1 MNRNAVFYGG
11 SAFYTGFWEQ
21 VGLLRIIPAPN
32 DVPGAGMPGGA
43 FRVLYVA
50 IIHSHPFCSVS
61 VNDMGSS
68 VFVAGHRG
76 LVGSAVVRR
85 LQAEGDRPLL
95 LRTRD
100 ELDLLDQAAVDAFF
114 EQERPGF
121 VVLAAAVVGGIL
133 ANDRYPADFISDNVA
148 IQSNVIRAAHKHGVR
163 RLVFLGSS
171 CIYPKHAPQPMPE
184 ECMLTGPLEPTN
196 QWYAVAKIAGARTCE
211 AYRRQCGD
219 DFVTLMPTNLY
230 GPNDNFDPETSHVPA
245 ALLRRF
251 HEAKRSGEPD
261 APVTLWGTGTP
272 RREFLYVDDLADA
285 IAFVLNLPAG
295 RLYKTA
301 CEGMLN
307 VGVGEDISIAEL
319 AEIIRDVTGSES
331 AIRYDATRPD
341 GTPRKLMDVSRMQ
354 ALGWRARTS
363 LQDGFAKTYA
373 WYLDHRANAAGS

>member
-1 MNRNAVFYGG
+1 M
-11 SAFYTGFWEQ
+11 
-21 VGLLRIIPAPN
+21 
-32 DVPGAGMPGGA
+32 
-43 FRVLYVA
+43 
-50 IIHSHPFCSVS
+50 
-61 VNDMGSS
+61 NDMEAP

-85 LQAEGDRPLL
+85 LQAKGDRPLL

-148 IQSNVIRAAHKHGVR
+148 IQSNVIRAAHEYGVR

-251 HEAKRSGEPD
+251 HEAKRSGGPD
-261 APVTLWGTGTP
+261 APVTLWGTGKP
-272 RREFLYVDDLADA
+272 RREFMYVDDLADA
-285 IAFVLNLPAG
+285 IAFVLDLPAG
-295 RLYKTA
+295 RLYETA
-301 CEGMLN
+301 CDGMLN
-307 VGVGEDISIAEL
+307 VGVGEDISIAGL
-319 AEIIRDVTGSES
+319 AEIIRGVTGSES

-373 WYLDHRANAAGS
+373 WYLDHMANAAAA